1 MAARHGCQRRDETRP
16 RASRGRPPRWT
27 PDRSAWLGGADLIRL
42 RARQVANFTTEM
54 QSNDFVMKSAEATDL
69 ADGGF

>member
-1 MAARHGCQRRDETRP
+1 MDANAAMRLDLELPEDGLRAGRRIG
-16 RASRGRPPRWT
+16 AQ
-27 PDRSAWLGGADLIRL
+27 WLGGADLIRL